1 MLHQIYHTF
10 MILCSEKNTQGRKLP
25 HAYGIISDALTK
37 MYDNLNMY
45 PAFKKAVRELP
56 FIMSVTFM

>member
-1 MLHQIYHTF
+1 

-25 HAYGIISDALTK
+25 HAYGIISNALTK

-56 FIMSVTFM
+56 FITSVTFM